1 MTLPEALYRAA
12 QVRELDRI
20 AIEERGIP
28 GSTLMERAGKAAYT
42 LLRTLFPRARRIAVI
57 CGPGNNGGDGY
68 VVARLAHEA
77 GLEVEVMSV
86 GETARVK
93 GDAAAARRSCEHT
106 GVAMRGFD
114 ANRLPD
120 HDVIVDALLGT
131 GLEREVQNEW
141 RAAIEAI
148 NCVIVPTVALDIPS
162 GLHADT
168 GQVLGAAVRARAT
181 ITFIGLKA
189 GLYTSRG
196 REHGGAIYF
205 DGLGVPSDIYTTI
218 TPYAQRITESAL
230 QGQLTTRPR
239 DAHKGDA
246 GHVLVIGGEQGMMGA
261 VRMAGEAAYR
271 AGAGLVSIATHPAH
285 AAQVSAARPEL
296 LSFGVN
302 SARDLSSLLSR
313 AKVIALGPGIG
324 QGKWA
329 RALMGAAMDARLPMV
344 VDADALNLLAADPA
358 VRGGW
363 ILTPH
368 PGEAARLLGVA
379 NHDIQNDRFAAA
391 HAIAAR
397 YGGICVLKGLG
408 TLIASQGNEV
418 ISLCD
423 QGNPGMASGGM
434 GDILTGVIAA
444 LLAQGLG
451 PLEAARVGVWVHA
464 TAGDDAAGAG
474 GEIGLL
480 ATDLLPYIR
489 ARINRLVADGSA

>member
-1 MTLPEALYRAA
+1 MTLPETLYRAA

-28 GSTLMERAGKAAYT
+28 GSVLMERAGKAAYI

-86 GETARVK
+86 GETARIK
-93 GDAAAARRSCEHT
+93 GDAAAARRACEQA
-106 GVAMRGFD
+106 GVAMRGFE
-114 ANRLPD
+114 ANRLSG
-120 HDVIVDALLGT
+120 HDIIVDALLGT

-141 RAAIEAI
+141 RAAIEAV
-148 NCVIVPTVALDIPS
+148 NRAAAPTVSLDIPS

-168 GQVLGAAVRARAT
+168 GQVLGAAVRAQAT

-189 GLYTSRG
+189 GLYTGRG
-196 REHGGAIYF
+196 REQSGAIYF
-205 DGLGVPSDIYTTI
+205 DGLGVPPDIYTTI
-218 TPYAQRITESAL
+218 TPYARRITESTL
-230 QGQLTTRPR
+230 QGLVSVRAR

-246 GHVLVIGGEQGMMGA
+246 GHVLVIGGAQGMMGA
-261 VRMAGEAAYR
+261 ARMAGEAAYR
-271 AGAGLVSIATHPAH
+271 AGAGLVSVATHPAH
-285 AAQVSAARPEL
+285 AAQISVTRPEL

-358 VRGGW
+358 AREDW

-368 PGEAARLLGVA
+368 PGEAARLLGVT
-379 NHDIQNDRFAAA
+379 NRDIQNDRFAAA
-391 HAIAAR
+391 RAIVER
-397 YGGICVLKGLG
+397 YGGVCVLKGSG
-408 TLIASQGNEV
+408 ALIAAQGTEV

-423 QGNPGMASGGM
+423 RGNPGMASGGM

-444 LLAQGLG
+444 LWAQGLE
-451 PLEAARVGVWVHA
+451 PLQAARTGVWLHA
-464 TAGDDAAGAG
+464 AAGDAAAGAG

-480 ATDLLPYIR
+480 ATDLLSCIR
-489 ARINRLVADGSA
+489 VRINRLATYGS